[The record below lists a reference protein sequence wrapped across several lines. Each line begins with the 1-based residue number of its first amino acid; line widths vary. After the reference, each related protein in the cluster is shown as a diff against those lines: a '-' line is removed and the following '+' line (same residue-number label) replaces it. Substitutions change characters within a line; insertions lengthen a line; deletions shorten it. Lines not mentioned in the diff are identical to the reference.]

1 VKRTLATAGIVLT
14 AVFASAAQ
22 SATAGTAG
30 HLSGGGTAVSVATG
44 DPFSQVAFNV
54 SLDGSG
60 GASGSFVCLMAGRS
74 ASVLGMFGLSH
85 IMHVHATPTAY
96 EISSDGSV
104 TFWGP
109 AELIM
114 DGGQHVSINVIV
126 WADVAAQQFRLTA
139 LIGSQ
144 QLVMDKET
152 FASGG
157 ISLR

>member
-1 VKRTLATAGIVLT
+1 VKRTLATVGIVLT
-14 AVFASAAQ
+14 TVFAFAAQ

-96 EISSDGSV
+96 QISGSQV
-104 TFWGP
+104 TFRGP
-109 AELIM
+109 GELIM